1 MNSIGF
7 TNFRKF
13 VTFPEISF
21 GDITIM
27 VGGNNAGKSTLVKAM
42 LLMRDFLKSRIESVS
57 NTSIFKSFSP
67 QFSFDAEHV
76 NVGDF
81 YRAFCRQSPR
91 NEDTIIFE
99 MKIDKFH
106 FTVNL
111 RGERKPGIIPQVS
124 QIVVNDELR
133 DVIFTFDFTRNQMTA
148 RFGYD
153 YKALN
158 DDINDGKIIDRQH
171 VLNELKV
178 RLAESQ
184 DLGEISDLKLQI
196 EQIQKEIDLQEQL
209 LGVTIVEEDSVTID
223 MAFFMGDNVGKLVIP
238 ELIKGFVQYAWTGT
252 LGDKRSIKYKEQE
265 ANKSFLKGKAEIIN
279 SIVNELDSVLNSQV
293 VEYIYSHSVAQTP
306 CYSNATSSNDY
317 ATRIIHEFYRSRIS
331 SGDKEFSI
339 IENGLKLFHIG
350 ASLRVISFL
359 GDTYRVV
366 IFDEEN
372 PEIVD
377 ENKAGY
383 PGGMDLADK
392 GMGSI
397 QIILLLLRLATL
409 ARKYN
414 GLNLSVLLE
423 EPEQNLHPALQSKL
437 ADLLHYVNKN
447 YNIRFIVETHSEYLI
462 RKSQVIVA
470 KENFADNKEL
480 QEKNCFKVY
489 YLPSNGKEPY
499 EMVYRTD
506 GCFKND
512 FGEGFYDEAENL
524 AFEVL

>member
-27 VGGNNAGKSTLVKAM
+27 VGGNNAGKSTIVKSM
-42 LLMRDFLKSRIESVS
+42 LLMRDFLKSRIESIS

-81 YRAFCRQSPR
+81 YRAFCRLSPS
-91 NEDTIIFE
+91 NEDTITFR

-106 FTVNL
+106 FTANL

-124 QIVVNDELR
+124 QIVVDDESR
-133 DVIFTFDFTRNQMTA
+133 DVKFTFDFTKNQMTA

-153 YKALN
+153 YKGLN
-158 DDINDGKIIDRQH
+158 YDSDARKIIDRKK
-171 VLNELKV
+171 VFKELKA

-184 DLGEISDLKLQI
+184 DLGEISELKLQI
-196 EQIQKEIDLQEQL
+196 EQLQKEIDLQKQL
-209 LGVTIVEEDSVTID
+209 LGNTIAEEESVTID

-265 ANKSFLKGKAEIIN
+265 ANKSFLQGKAEVINII
-279 SIVNELDSVLNSQV
+279 VTELESVLNNQV
-293 VEYIYSHSVAQTP
+293 LEYIYSHSVAQTP

-317 ATRIIHEFYRSRIS
+317 ATRTIHEFYRARIS
-331 SGDKEFSI
+331 SGDEEFDI
-339 IENGLKLFHIG
+339 IENGMKLFHIG
-350 ASLRVISFL
+350 ASLRVIPFL
-359 GDTYRVV
+359 GDSYRVV
-366 IFDEEN
+366 VFDEEN
-372 PEIVD
+372 PEMSD
-377 ENKAGY
+377 SQQEGY

-392 GMGSI
+392 GMGAI

-409 ARKYN
+409 ARKYK
-414 GLNLSVLLE
+414 GLQLTVLLE

-437 ADLLHYVNKN
+437 ADMLHYVNKS
-447 YNIRFIVETHSEYLI
+447 YKVRFIVETHSEYLI

-470 KENFADNKEL
+470 EDNFVDDNEL
-480 QEKNCFKVY
+480 KEKNCFKVY
-489 YLPSNGKEPY
+489 YLPGDGKEPY

-524 AFEVL
+524 AFKVL